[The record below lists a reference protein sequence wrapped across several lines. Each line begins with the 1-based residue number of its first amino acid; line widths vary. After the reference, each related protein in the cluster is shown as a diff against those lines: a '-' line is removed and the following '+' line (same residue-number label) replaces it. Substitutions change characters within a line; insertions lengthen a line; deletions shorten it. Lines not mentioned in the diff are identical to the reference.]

1 MIEESSEVLPNIG
14 ITVLSQALIIESVD
28 LCDLLALVISSQDSD
43 SVWVSDLKSNKEGN
57 GLDWVVSSIDV
68 ISHEQVVVVW

>member
-1 MIEESSEVLPNIG
+1 MIEEGSEILPNIG

-28 LCDLLALVISSQDSD
+28 LCDLLALVISSQDGD

-57 GLDWVVSSIDV
+57 GLD
-68 ISHEQVVVVW
+68 

>member
-28 LCDLLALVISSQDSD
+28 LCDLLALVISSQDGD

>member
-1 MIEESSEVLPNIG
+1 VIEEGSEVLPNVG

-28 LCDLLALVISSQDSD
+28 LCDLLALVISSKDGD
-43 SVWVSDLKSNKEGN
+43 SVWVSDLKSDKEGN
-57 GLDWVVSSIDV
+57 GLDWVIASIDV